1 LEIRKTELVGIRKAY
16 DKIQDDYENK
26 GYLGTQ
32 GRFKPQLTAVVVTKR
47 HHTRFFPF
55 SEEEKVNCPPGTVVD
70 SVVTHPCYFDFFLQS
85 QYAPVGTAKPTYY
98 FVLEND
104 INFSPRQLQ
113 DFTNILCYS
122 YVRATLPVGYVPAT
136 YYADR
141 LCDRARCYLK
151 DAYQALKKQL
161 KDDAKEKKKQDKAKK
176 QAAKRSALGIDTSRL
191 APADD
196 DDNQSVTTVG
206 DDADR
211 LYDDSDD
218 DVQDQSFLA
227 KARLRAWYER
237 YDANG
242 GKDENPVGPWHRNLN
257 GTMFWM

>member
-47 HHTRFFPF
+47 HHTRFFPL

-98 FVLEND
+98 FVIEND
-104 INFSPRQLQ
+104 IDFSPRQLQ
-113 DFTNILCYS
+113 DLTNILCYS

-161 KDDAKEKKKQDKAKK
+161 KNDAKDKKKQDKAKK
-176 QAAKRSALGIDTSRL
+176 QAAKRAASGVDTSRL

-196 DDNQSVTTVG
+196 DDTRASRPSVMMRTDCTTTRMTTCRTRASWRRRGSGLGMRGTTPMVG
-206 DDADR
+206 R
-211 LYDDSDD
+211 TRI
-218 DVQDQSFLA
+218 QLA
-227 KARLRAWYER
+227 
-237 YDANG
+237 
-242 GKDENPVGPWHRNLN
+242 H
-257 GTMFWM
+257 GTGT